1 MNTAEDHGGVVIT
14 GASSGIG
21 RVCAIYLAQK
31 GFQVFG
37 GVRKQ
42 VDADVLATAHPHIIP
57 LILDVTNTEQIAQS
71 VETVQAAVGAAGIVG
86 LVNNAGV
93 TASGPVEFLPVDD
106 LRALWEVNVI
116 GVVAITQAFL
126 PLLRQARRGRV
137 INMSSFGGTISS
149 PYLSAYHA
157 SKFALEALSDALRME
172 LAQWPTLD
180 VVVIKPASIQTPIWQ
195 KAVDDYEAL
204 LKRMPPQARDY
215 YEAELAIVTAK
226 RQQAEADGDD
236 PQIVAEAVYQALT
249 KDKPPTRRLLAFN
262 PFLFAGLRWIP
273 DRWRDRIVRKSLG
286 L

>member
-1 MNTAEDHGGVVIT
+1 MNTAKDHGAVVIT
-14 GASSGIG
+14 GVSSGIG
-21 RVCAIYLAQK
+21 QACAIYLAQK

-42 VDADVLATAHPHIIP
+42 TDADKLMKEHPHIIP
-57 LILDVTNTEQIAQS
+57 LILDVTKTEQIAQS
-71 VETVQAAVGAAGIVG
+71 IETVRETVGEAGIVG

-93 TASGPVEFLPVDD
+93 TASGPVEFLPLDD
-106 LRALWEVNVI
+106 LRGLWEVNVI

-126 PLLRQARRGRV
+126 PLLRQAPHGRI
-137 INMSSFGGTISS
+137 INISSFGGTISS

-157 SKFALEALSDALRME
+157 SKFALEAISDALRME
-172 LAQWPTLD
+172 LAQWPNLG

-204 LKRMPPQARDY
+204 LNRMPPKARDY
-215 YEAELAIVTAK
+215 YEAELKIVTTK
-226 RQQAEADGDD
+226 RQQADADGAD
-236 PQIVAEAVYQALT
+236 PQIVAEAVYAALT

-262 PFLFAGLRWIP
+262 PFIFAALRWIP
-273 DRWRDRIVRKSLG
+273 DRWRDRVVRKSLG